1 MNRFKGAVLGM
12 IILLATQIAPK
23 LVIYAIV
30 AGLVVYFVKLMM
42 NIINEC

>member
-1 MNRFKGAVLGM
+1 MNKIKGAIFGM

-30 AGLVVYFVKLMM
+30 LGLVVYFVRLMM